1 MTAVKLYQDSK
12 RRNVMNSK
20 VEYLTQIFISNGLI
34 MENEITENNY
44 RQIFNSIADDIDSLL
59 YISIL
64 SEIEEYYCIQLPDE
78 VLMENIFHN
87 IDDFVIL
94 LDDEIN
100 KKTKEV

>member
-1 MTAVKLYQDSK
+1 
-12 RRNVMNSK
+12 MNSK
-20 VEYLTQIFISNGLI
+20 VEYLAHIFISNGLI
-34 MENEITENNY
+34 MENEITEDNY
-44 RQIFNSIADDIDSLL
+44 RQIFNNIADDIDSLL

-87 IDDFVIL
+87 IDNFIVL

-100 KKTKEV
+100 KRAKEV

>member
-1 MTAVKLYQDSK
+1 
-12 RRNVMNSK
+12 MNSK
-20 VEYLTQIFISNGLI
+20 VEYLTHIFISNGLI
-34 MENEITENNY
+34 MKNEITENNY

-78 VLMENIFHN
+78 VLMENIFYN

-100 KKTKEV
+100 KSTKEV

>member
-1 MTAVKLYQDSK
+1 
-12 RRNVMNSK
+12 MNSK
-20 VEYLTQIFISNGLI
+20 VEYLAHIFISNGLI
-34 MENEITENNY
+34 MEKEITENNY
-44 RQIFNSIADDIDSLL
+44 RQIFNNIADDIDSLL

-87 IDDFVIL
+87 IDDFIVL

-100 KKTKEV
+100 KREKEVLK

>member
-1 MTAVKLYQDSK
+1 
-12 RRNVMNSK
+12 MNNK
-20 VEYLTQIFISNGLI
+20 VEYLAHIFISNGLI

-64 SEIEEYYCIQLPDE
+64 SEIEEYYRIQLPDE
-78 VLMENIFHN
+78 VLMQNIFHN
-87 IDDFVIL
+87 IDDFIIL

-100 KKTKEV
+100 KSAKEV